1 MDSAGSDRPQRRTAL
16 VGRELGRYD
25 IQIAALSE
33 TRFADVGEIKEVGAG
48 YTFFWSGRKS
58 EERREAGVGFAI
70 KTELV
75 GKLSGLP
82 KGINDRLMTL
92 RLPLSGNK
100 HATIVSAYAPT
111 MTNPDEVKDKFY
123 DDLDNVISA
132 TPRTDKLIL
141 LGDFN
146 ARVGTDHQTWEGV
159 IGPEGVGKCN
169 SNGLLLLRKCA
180 EHDLLITNTVF
191 RLPNRNKTSWMHPR
205 SKHWHLI
212 DYVIVRRT
220 DRQDVKVT
228 KTMCGADCWIDHR
241 LVVSKLNLRIQP
253 ARRPQGKK
261 APKRLDVSKLNKDS
275 MRQNFLTDI
284 CNQLDAMNLSSE
296 DPEENWTVFHK
307 TVLSSAAST
316 LGHPSRKHQDWFDE
330 NDDEIQRLLEEKHR
344 LLKAHQDDTS
354 SVSKKA
360 AYSNIC
366 KTVQTK
372 LRDMQDSWLRKKTEE
387 IQSFADRKDM
397 KKFHDALKTIYGP
410 KSSGATTLLSADGNT
425 LLTDKEAILE
435 RWAEHFNSVLNRP
448 SSINQDAIDR
458 LPQIERNVLLDEFP
472 TVTETRKAVQ
482 QLSSGKAPGADAI
495 PAEVYKAGGLP
506 MAEKLTELF
515 HCMWRKEAI
524 QQEFKDA
531 SIIHLYKRKGNPQV
545 CDNHRGISL
554 LSVAGKILAKIL
566 LNRLNAHLDQT
577 GLIPESQCG
586 FRKDRGTIDMIFTA
600 RQLQEKCQEQNV
612 DLYMTFVD
620 LTKAFDTV
628 SRDGLWKIMAK
639 FGCPPRFIAMVRQF
653 HDGMQA
659 RVQNDGEFS
668 EPFEVTNGVKQGCV
682 LSPALFSMM
691 FSAMLMDAFQDSDTG
706 FPIRYR
712 FDGNIFNLRRLQ
724 AKTKVQTDVL
734 DELLYAD
741 DMDKNANTEAK
752 MQRAMDQ
759 VSQSC
764 DNYDLTISTKKTEVV
779 HQPAPGKPYNE
790 PTITVNGQKL
800 KVVDKFTYLG
810 STLSRA
816 VHIDDEITA
825 RIAKASVA
833 FGRLRANVWERNG
846 IKLDTK
852 LKVYKAVVLPTLLYA
867 CETWTVYQR
876 HAKRLNHFHL
886 SCLRKLLKIKW
897 QDKIPDTEVLR
908 KAGMQSMH
916 TVLKLAQLRWTGH
929 VIRMPDARLPKKV
942 FYGELQEGKRSQ
954 GGQKKRYK
962 DTLKASL
969 KDFKIPMGSWEQ
981 TAQERSKW
989 RGLINKG
996 AALYEK
1002 KRICEAERKR
1012 RERKAKT
1019 NVPPADSMTLTCS
1032 TCNRQF
1038 RARIGL
1044 VSHQRTHQHTSA
1056 QFKK

>member
-1 MDSAGSDRPQRRTAL
+1 
-16 VGRELGRYD
+16 
-25 IQIAALSE
+25 
-33 TRFADVGEIKEVGAG
+33 
-48 YTFFWSGRKS
+48 
-58 EERREAGVGFAI
+58 
-70 KTELV
+70 
-75 GKLSGLP
+75 
-82 KGINDRLMTL
+82 
-92 RLPLSGNK
+92 
-100 HATIVSAYAPT
+100 
-111 MTNPDEVKDKFY
+111 
-123 DDLDNVISA
+123 
-132 TPRTDKLIL
+132 
-141 LGDFN
+141 
-146 ARVGTDHQTWEGV
+146 
-159 IGPEGVGKCN
+159 
-169 SNGLLLLRKCA
+169 
-180 EHDLLITNTVF
+180 
-191 RLPNRNKTSWMHPR
+191 
-205 SKHWHLI
+205 
-212 DYVIVRRT
+212 
-220 DRQDVKVT
+220 
-228 KTMCGADCWIDHR
+228 
-241 LVVSKLNLRIQP
+241 
-253 ARRPQGKK
+253 
-261 APKRLDVSKLNKDS
+261 
-275 MRQNFLTDI
+275 
-284 CNQLDAMNLSSE
+284 
-296 DPEENWTVFHK
+296 
-307 TVLSSAAST
+307 
-316 LGHPSRKHQDWFDE
+316 
-330 NDDEIQRLLEEKHR
+330 
-344 LLKAHQDDTS
+344 
-354 SVSKKA
+354 
-360 AYSNIC
+360 
-366 KTVQTK
+366 
-372 LRDMQDSWLRKKTEE
+372 
-387 IQSFADRKDM
+387 
-397 KKFHDALKTIYGP
+397 
-410 KSSGATTLLSADGNT
+410 
-425 LLTDKEAILE
+425 
-435 RWAEHFNSVLNRP
+435 
-448 SSINQDAIDR
+448 
-458 LPQIERNVLLDEFP
+458 
-472 TVTETRKAVQ
+472 
-482 QLSSGKAPGADAI
+482 
-495 PAEVYKAGGLP
+495 

-515 HCMWRKEAI
+515 HCMWRQEAI
-524 QQEFKDA
+524 PQEFKDA
-531 SIIHLYKRKGNPQV
+531 SISHLYKRKGNPQV

-554 LSVAGKILAKIL
+554 LSIAGKILAKIL
-566 LNRLNAHLDQT
+566 LNRLNVHLDQT

-586 FRKDRGTIDMIFTA
+586 FRKDRGTIDMIFTE

-682 LSPALFSMM
+682 LAPTLFSMM

-734 DELLYAD
+734 DELLYVD
-741 DMDKNANTEAK
+741 DMDKNASTEAK

-897 QDKIPDTEVLR
+897 QDKIPDTEVLT

-962 DTLKASL
+962 DTLKTSL
-969 KDFKIPMGSWEQ
+969 KDFEIPMGSWEQ

-1002 KRICEAERKR
+1002 KRLCEAERKR

-1019 NVPPADSMTLTCS
+1019 NVPPSDSMTLTCS

-1056 QFKK
+1056 LFKK